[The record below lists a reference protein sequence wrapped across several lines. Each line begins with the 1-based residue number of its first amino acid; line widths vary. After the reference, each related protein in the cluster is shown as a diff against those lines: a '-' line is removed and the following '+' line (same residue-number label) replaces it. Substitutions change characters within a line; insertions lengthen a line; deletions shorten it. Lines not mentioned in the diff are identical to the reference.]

1 MLSPSSCASIRAVA
15 IARLPRSWPT
25 SKGILI
31 TGACTRVSSF
41 LHPIVRSS
49 KKLKLNVCSANRRGN
64 PRVGVLIA
72 IIDIRQVHIAY
83 HVIVSCHESTEHSH
97 IPHVPNQIELAAN
110 VKANPLFMRWVFQ
123 FRPVVRSSTRTGVG
137 RENTP
142 IRRKHVAV
150 K

>member
-83 HVIVSCHESTEHSH
+83 HVIVSCHE
-97 IPHVPNQIELAAN
+97 PNRT
-110 VKANPLFMRWVFQ
+110 FTY
-123 FRPVVRSSTRTGVG
+123 STRSKSNRIGCKCKSKPPFHALG
-137 RENTP
+137 FP
-142 IRRKHVAV
+142 ISPCRALIHANRCRT
-150 K
+150 